1 MRASDLTSCSMLQ
14 MMATHPINSVRNVA
28 ILLARTELILP
39 VDVDFFLSSDL
50 SDIVRSPERCERDH
64 RRLY

>member
-1 MRASDLTSCSMLQ
+1 

-50 SDIVRSPERCERDH
+50 SDIVRSPERCGH
-64 RRLY
+64 TCRRLR